1 MNPYLLAF
9 EPTEWYNEEYDN
21 WEEEDDYRDQKDHY
35 EALSVKYYS

>member
-9 EPTEWYNEEYDN
+9 EPTEWYNEDYEN
-21 WEEEDDYRDQKDHY
+21 WEEDDYRDQKDHY